1 MALITGYY
9 NSLNGDRKYNAE
21 TMSKYFTGL
30 ITRGV
35 LQNYKGK
42 FVVEAKTGM
51 QVKIPTGKAF
61 FSDGKWIEN
70 TADITLTLDPADVVL
85 DRIDRIILRN
95 DTNEGIR
102 NASVVLVKGT
112 PGSNPVAPVL
122 QNDNYI
128 EELSLC
134 TIRVNKLVESITQAN
149 ITNTIPDTE
158 QCGYV
163 TGLIDQ
169 VDTSDLYTQYQ
180 TAYEEFKIESEEAF
194 NDWFNTLKEKL
205 STSTLL
211 RQYTNSTTTTQENQT
226 VIEIGI
232 EQYEPDLD
240 ILSVYVNNLWL
251 IEGLHY
257 TKTKTAITLTKP
269 LSIGQEVYFSV
280 FKSIDGEKAIT
291 VIQQVEQLQETKA
304 DKQVHRATLLAS
316 GWIENKQVLNIEGV
330 LENSILIIDT
340 GNGSVKATEQ
350 GTGTLTFT
358 CDTTPQ
364 ENINIK
370 VINLGIENVN

>member
-85 DRIDRIILRN
+85 DRIDRIVLRN
-95 DTNEGIR
+95 DTNEGVR

-158 QCGYV
+158 Q
-163 TGLIDQ
+163 LAQ
-169 VDTSDLYTQYQ
+169 
-180 TAYEEFKIESEEAF
+180 
-194 NDWFNTLKEKL
+194 
-205 STSTLL
+205 
-211 RQYTNSTTTTQENQT
+211 
-226 VIEIGI
+226 
-232 EQYEPDLD
+232 
-240 ILSVYVNNLWL
+240 ILSQ
-251 IEGLHY
+251 
-257 TKTKTAITLTKP
+257 KTW
-269 LSIGQEVYFSV
+269 E
-280 FKSIDGEKAIT
+280 
-291 VIQQVEQLQETKA
+291 
-304 DKQVHRATLLAS
+304 
-316 GWIENKQVLNIEGV
+316 
-330 LENSILIIDT
+330 
-340 GNGSVKATEQ
+340 
-350 GTGTLTFT
+350 
-358 CDTTPQ
+358 
-364 ENINIK
+364 
-370 VINLGIENVN
+370 